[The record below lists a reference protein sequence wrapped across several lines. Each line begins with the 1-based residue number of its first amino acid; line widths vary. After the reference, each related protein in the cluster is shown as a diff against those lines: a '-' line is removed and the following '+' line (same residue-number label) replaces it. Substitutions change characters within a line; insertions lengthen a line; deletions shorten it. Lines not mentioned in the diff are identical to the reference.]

1 MKLLSTLNGLVGAL
15 FVALA
20 VVNNGSADAAPPPVP
35 KVSSFAPA
43 EDLVGQTDG
52 YIKELENAVATA
64 EDYKNDEEKVAKQ
77 SNTLIL
83 IALALGLHDTDNKYK
98 AAAPALFKAA
108 QQLAS
113 AKNYA
118 AAKAGVAAVKAAVVA
133 KAAGNNPLK
142 WEKAASLE
150 QLMKQVPLVNTKL
163 KRYLK
168 GSRFAKNAKD
178 TAGYTAVLATI
189 AQGAMADTREA
200 KNADQIQ
207 QWYQF
212 SGQMRDTA
220 GAVNAAIHAKNR
232 EATDKAM
239 KKLAQSCDDC
249 HTVFHKAALGK

>member
-1 MKLLSTLNGLVGAL
+1 MMSRRMLSGL
-15 FVALA
+15 LA
-20 VVNNGSADAAPPPVP
+20 VSIGTIVAACNGPAVAAPPAAP

-43 EDLVGQTDG
+43 EDLVSQTDE
-52 YIKELENAVATA
+52 YVKDLTEAVASEQDFKDA
-64 EDYKNDEEKVAKQ
+64 QEKVTKQ

-83 IALALGLHDTDNKYK
+83 MALALGLHDTDNKYK

-108 QQLAS
+108 GQL
-113 AKNYA
+113 A
-118 AAKAGVAAVKAAVVA
+118 AAKDYASAQAGVAAVKAALES
-133 KAAGNNPLK
+133 KTGGGELK

-163 KRYLK
+163 KRFLK
-168 GSRFAKNAKD
+168 GPRFIKSAKE

-189 AQGAMADTREA
+189 AQGAMADTGKA
-200 KNADQIQ
+200 KNPAEVQ

-212 SGQMRDTA
+212 SGQMRDHA
-220 GAVNAAIHAKNR
+220 AELNAAIHAKDR
-232 EATDKAM
+232 DASEKAM